1 MLPPA
6 GKESDILEAGYV
18 TPPVVLIVLNGAT
31 LKVEPLLMYPP
42 EVEDIDI

>member
-18 TPPVVLIVLNGAT
+18 TPPVMLVVLNGAA
-31 LKVEPLLMYPP
+31 LKVELFLMYPP
-42 EVEDIDI
+42 EVGDIDI